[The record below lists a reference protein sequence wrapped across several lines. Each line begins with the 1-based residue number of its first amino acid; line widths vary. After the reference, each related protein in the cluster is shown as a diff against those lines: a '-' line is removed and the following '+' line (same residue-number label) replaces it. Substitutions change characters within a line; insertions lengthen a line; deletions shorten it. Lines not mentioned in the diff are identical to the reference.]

1 MDFSIAGCG
10 FKAEIDY
17 LTFGLRRCRPG
28 HFDSAECAKKKP
40 KQKKRKSLWG
50 KGLIYY
56 SQFSLLPDFIYFLM
70 SRQLFA
76 NFGGS
81 IKWPKKQGASKE
93 NIRSPADA

>member
-40 KQKKRKSLWG
+40 KQKKEKV
-50 KGLIYY
+50 
-56 SQFSLLPDFIYFLM
+56 
-70 SRQLFA
+70 
-76 NFGGS
+76 FGERG
-81 IKWPKKQGASKE
+81 
-93 NIRSPADA
+93 

>member
-40 KQKKRKSLWG
+40 KQKKKKKSLG
-50 KGLIYY
+50 KGVNI
-56 SQFSLLPDFIYFLM
+56 
-70 SRQLFA
+70 LFA
-76 NFGGS
+76 ILVTPRFYLFS
-81 IKWPKKQGASKE
+81 YVASTVCQLRRQHQMAQKT
-93 NIRSPADA
+93 RRK